1 MVVGSNWVLLG
12 SIGVLDEG
20 RLIGSGS
27 GVGSGVLVEARLSIF
42 AVYSSFVT
50 VGITFAKRRFDAD
63 GKGKPCVAATE
74 RKTQETR
81 DERDS
86 L

>member
-12 SIGVLDEG
+12 SIGVPDEG
-20 RLIGSGS
+20 RLIGS

-50 VGITFAKRRFDAD
+50 VGITFAKKRFDAD
-63 GKGKPCVAATE
+63 GKGKPCVAAAE
-74 RKTQETR
+74 RKAQERR